1 MSITILGWK
10 RNKLVKYIKLAE
22 EISSELAKLGFY
34 IKTGSGNGIMKAGN
48 KGAFEIDKEKSI
60 GITVKS
66 LIEKEEPNYLYY
78 KKENLLIKD
87 TFSER
92 KKLLMEE
99 TDINIFF
106 PGGMGTLDEFTDLI
120 NLYKTE
126 SIKTKPV
133 YLIGE
138 KYWNSLIEWFGE
150 NNIVFPH
157 HLINIIT
164 DDINLVVKE
173 IKEKYYLKIIISKFS
188 NINNKVSNKKI
199 NNRPKIGV
207 SVILKYENDILLG
220 RRKGSHGDNTWAFPG
235 GHLELYEDAVE
246 CGKRELL
253 EETGIDVSEYKSIE
267 LGYTNDIFKEEEKH
281 YITLYV
287 LYNVSKKL
295 DAKLMEP
302 NKCHEWK
309 WFDINN
315 IPEERFIPLSNYL
328 KKFII

>member
-1 MSITILGWK
+1 MSVTILGWK

-22 EISSELAKLGFY
+22 KISGELAKIGFF
-34 IKTGSGNGIMKAGN
+34 IKTGSGNGIMKASN
-48 KGAFEIDKEKSI
+48 KGAFEVDNEKSI
-60 GITVKS
+60 GITVHS
-66 LIEKEEPNYLYY
+66 LIKRELPNYLYY
-78 KKENLLIKD
+78 KKKNLFIKD

-126 SIKTKPV
+126 SIKIKPV

-138 KYWNSLIEWFGE
+138 EYWNSLIKWFEE
-150 NNIVFPH
+150 NDIVFPN
-157 HLINIIT
+157 HLINMIT

-173 IKEKYYLKIIISKFS
+173 IKERYYLNIIMSKFQ
-188 NINNKVSNKKI
+188 NINKVNNKEIK
-199 NNRPKIGV
+199 NRPKVGV
-207 SVILKYENDILLG
+207 SVILNCEKNILLG

-235 GHLELYEDAVE
+235 GHLELYEDIVE

-253 EETGIDVSEYKSIE
+253 EETGIDVSKYKPIE
-267 LGYTNDIFKEEEKH
+267 LGYTNDQFKEEEKH

-287 LYNVSKKL
+287 LYNVPKKL

-309 WFDINN
+309 WFDIHS

-328 KKFII
+328 KKFTI